1 MDHPREIS
9 EKEQAIDSSA
19 GLHMVLEKD
28 EIRMLETLELNSF
41 EHLQS
46 AFEDILNNA
55 PLYEGASSFQQAAIA
70 LDMAAKLFPA
80 IDHDGDHMLSPSE
93 LESYLAQCNAANKE
107 ALSWLVSH
115 YEAFSKACF
124 FEGTVTRDDIE
135 EARNVFHGLHHL
147 HDRFGLEGVPSPE
160 ALATLSPAGIMAY
173 LEQHGAHLDPH
184 EIAGLRGLAAHVAKL
199 RAQHDDD

>member
-1 MDHPREIS
+1 MDHPKEIS
-9 EKEQAIDSSA
+9 EREQAIDSSA

-41 EHLQS
+41 EHLQY
-46 AFEDILNNA
+46 AFEDIVNNA
-55 PLYEGASSFQQAAIA
+55 PLYEGTSSFQQAAIA

-93 LESYLAQCNAANKE
+93 LESYLAQCNMANKE

-115 YEAFSKACF
+115 YDAFSKACF

-147 HDRFGLEGVPSPE
+147 HDQFGFEGAPSPE
-160 ALATLSPAGIMAY
+160 TLAALSPAGILAY
-173 LEQHGAHLDPH
+173 LEQHKAHLDSH
-184 EIAGLRGLAAHVAKL
+184 EIAGLKGLAEHIASLKK
-199 RAQHDDD
+199 HDDDD